1 MVFTLKKRQSNRRLL
16 RQLDDF
22 DQDVIIGNTASEKKE
37 NTIVKQRSGN
47 RDFTVGTS
55 GNKLM
60 TNENTVKVKTLERCF
75 IVRIDWKKNNIVD
88 AAEERIQNANLIA
101 IDSIATPKTGIAIR
115 STNASSG
122 QDATSV
128 SANSQRGE
136 RIGITAPFENA
147 SENNNVLHISNVN
160 DETRKYILDEVS
172 ESLVQETRIDRQ
184 THAHHVIV
192 IFYNEEE
199 NSF

>member
-1 MVFTLKKRQSNRRLL
+1 MIFTRKKRQSNRRLL
-16 RQLDDF
+16 RQSDEF
-22 DQDVIIGNTASEKKE
+22 DQDVFIGKSASEKKE
-37 NTIVKQRSGN
+37 NTIVKQHSSS
-47 RDFTVGTS
+47 RDFTVSTS

-60 TNENTVKVKTLERCF
+60 TRENTVKVKTLERSF
-75 IVRIDWKKNNIVD
+75 NVRIDWKKNNIVD
-88 AAEERIQNANLIA
+88 TAEERIQNANLIA
-101 IDSIATPKTGIAIR
+101 IDSIATPKIGIAIR

-147 SENNNVLHISNVN
+147 SENKIVLHISNLN
-160 DETRKYILDEVS
+160 DETRKKIPDEVS
-172 ESLVQETRIDRQ
+172 VSSVQETRIDQQ

-192 IFYNEEE
+192 IFYIEEKV
-199 NSF
+199 SF